1 MTPVE
6 TFSPYFSHAL
16 ARYISREAAKEAV
29 PGKSSTHAGG
39 APRKSHGL
47 RGAAGLDDARCG
59 RENLVLY
66 EAGGGTGTNA
76 LNVLNWLR
84 REEPKLYERTE
95 YTIVE
100 ISERLAERQAE
111 RVCTVHEVRTGH
123 RGSCCA
129 RQRQSLDQL
138 LFFLVT

>member
-16 ARYISREAAKEAV
+16 ARYISREAAKEAAAAAAAK
-29 PGKSSTHAGG
+29 PSTHAGG
-39 APRKSHGL
+39 APRKSHGH
-47 RGAAGLDDARCG
+47 RGASSPDDGRCG
-59 RENLVLY
+59 REKLVLY

-100 ISERLAERQAE
+100 ISERLAERQEE
-111 RVCTVHEVRTGH
+111 RVCTVHEVGA
-123 RGSCCA
+123 G
-129 RQRQSLDQL
+129 
-138 LFFLVT
+138 V